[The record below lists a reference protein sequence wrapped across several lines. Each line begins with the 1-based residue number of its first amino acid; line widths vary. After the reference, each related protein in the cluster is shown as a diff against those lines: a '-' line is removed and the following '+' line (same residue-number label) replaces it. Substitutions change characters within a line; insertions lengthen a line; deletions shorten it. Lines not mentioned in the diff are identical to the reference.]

1 MEGVYKHSL
10 MPAHH
15 LNTTSSSCPAVL
27 DNLQNEAPKKK
38 GGRQRERTPPGFRT
52 DEEMKNWQTHHF
64 ATLLP
69 VVLLS
74 CAFSSCGQQTFV
86 SIGDVQLRH
95 PAAGVEQRLSGVP
108 GMLLP
113 TPAKHD

>member
-1 MEGVYKHSL
+1 MEGVYNHSL

-52 DEEMKNWQTHHF
+52 DEEMKNWQKERVKKDNHNQSK
-64 ATLLP
+64 LQP
-69 VVLLS
+69 PPQ
-74 CAFSSCGQQTFV
+74 C
-86 SIGDVQLRH
+86 RH
-95 PAAGVEQRLSGVP
+95 V
-108 GMLLP
+108 
-113 TPAKHD
+113 